1 MRAPA
6 TQFVILAGMLG
17 SGKTSLLEALLAA
30 DDAVAGAS
38 AISAGSTALIVNEIG
53 AINIDGAVLSESA
66 RGTTMAT
73 LSNGCVCCSLSDD
86 LAETVEELVAVREAA
101 GQPPFERIVLEC
113 SGLSQPGGV
122 MRSLAQLAP
131 FHFRIHIVATYDCS
145 LPPLADNFEEAA
157 AQLSAAHTIVLTKID
172 LVDADA
178 RRRARDVVTGVNP
191 MARLVDAFA
200 LSVRAREAFAEVDN
214 TLPAVL
220 VDTIDSDA
228 RIDHDED
235 RGQYRAQ
242 SGADEGV
249 DEGAG
254 DTVSMRASPSDAALP
269 SLAHPRVRVFRARL
283 TRAAQWEDVLD
294 WLENITG
301 VTGSR
306 LLRMKA
312 IVAGIS
318 TTDRV
323 LLQSVGT
330 TFAAPRR
337 LNAIHDQLAAVFI
350 VRDCAMIELQQ
361 VDTPFEI
368 AWTALQPL
376 TPMPHSTVPS

>member
-249 DEGAG
+249 D
-254 DTVSMRASPSDAALP
+254 AAPP